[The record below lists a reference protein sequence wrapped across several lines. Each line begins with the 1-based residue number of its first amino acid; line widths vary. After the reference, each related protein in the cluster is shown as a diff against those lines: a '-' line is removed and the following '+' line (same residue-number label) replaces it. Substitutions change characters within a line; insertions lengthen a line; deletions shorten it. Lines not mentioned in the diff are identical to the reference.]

1 MYLLFSSKNTVNIL
15 MKNLLDVFLG
25 GVSYWAIGW
34 GLAYGDNGNPFCG
47 GDHFFN
53 YELDYSAY
61 PKWFFQVKNIGKPYR
76 QNIIKQSC
84 FSLYSQLQQQQLYL
98 ELWLRDASSWLISH
112 TLSSSQVNLPIT
124 CTSM

>member
-1 MYLLFSSKNTVNIL
+1 MCLLFSSKNTVNIL

-61 PKWFFQVKNIGKPYR
+61 PKWFFQVKNIWNGNHIHTDR
-76 QNIIKQSC
+76 ILLNNHVSVCIRSHSSNNCIWSC
-84 FSLYSQLQQQQLYL
+84 G
-98 ELWLRDASSWLISH
+98 
-112 TLSSSQVNLPIT
+112 
-124 CTSM
+124 